1 MEIVSSSESEVG
13 GYKEIIMKIIGHG
26 AYSNLKFESGG
37 HRVQRVPDTETQGR
51 IHTSAC
57 TVAVLPEADEI
68 SDVIINP
75 AEIRLDTYRASG
87 AGGQHINK
95 PIRLFALHTYLPGLS
110 WNAKTIDHNIAI
122 KHKL

>member
-13 GYKEIIMKIIGHG
+13 GYKEIIMKIIGQG
-26 AYSNLKFESGG
+26 AYSKLKFESGG

-87 AGGQHINK
+87 AGGQIGRAHV
-95 PIRLFALHTYLPGLS
+95 
-110 WNAKTIDHNIAI
+110 
-122 KHKL
+122 